1 MQKLRTEVCVVP
13 KSLLLVLNRKSKY
26 PYKIKTCPL
35 IFFDTESYLGFPG
48 GISGKESACQ
58 CRRCKRCRFYPWVRK
73 IPWSRKWQPSLVFLP
88 GKSQG
93 QRSLVVYSP
102 WENNLT
108 YLKPVNNFEKVNMN
122 LGVILSILW
131 TLSSYWP
138 HSRPVVDRSL
148 SKCIRASSPSVTSF
162 AFHMERGIQDIVPL
176 LPVGGVKNFFLER
189 RYSVTW
195 NHCMLTCLHYW
206 VVKPL
211 YFSRI

>member
-58 CRRCKRCRFYPWVRK
+58 CRRCKRCWFYPWVRK

-138 HSRPVVDRSL
+138 L
-148 SKCIRASSPSVTSF
+148 SISSNVSGNTVK
-162 AFHMERGIQDIVPL
+162 IWKL
-176 LPVGGVKNFFLER
+176 LSTTLELNVEGKQRHFLGWKGSEF
-189 RYSVTW
+189 
-195 NHCMLTCLHYW
+195 L
-206 VVKPL
+206 
-211 YFSRI
+211 SRIT